1 MPTARLAEF
10 HANATRARDLVGLGQ
25 SIGQLTYGRVDASDL
40 YRAALVQVVAAL
52 DTYIHAIVEDRAVAI
67 VVGRSMAPAP
77 GPKFGLTPSA
87 VADILSGGSPGLV
100 ELTARKHI
108 AQRLALETFQRPDDI
123 AAALASVGINKI
135 WSVAFPDPQAAKI
148 RLGLIVTR
156 RNLIAHQCDVDP
168 LIPGSVILLTDGDA
182 VDAITTVVAT
192 VTTIDQFC

>member
-40 YRAALVQVVAAL
+40 YRAALVQVVAVL

-108 AQRLALETFQRPDDI
+108 ASGLHWRPSSGRTILQPRLRLSALI
-123 AAALASVGINKI
+123 KSGV
-135 WSVAFPDPQAAKI
+135 SHFPIHK
-148 RLGLIVTR
+148 R
-156 RNLIAHQCDVDP
+156 RRSGWD
-168 LIPGSVILLTDGDA
+168 
-182 VDAITTVVAT
+182 
-192 VTTIDQFC
+192 